1 MSDTTATAAEALP
14 HLPFYVSA
22 PGTTDWLFVGI
33 GIFLL
38 AVIFLLLVFY
48 LHLHSLP
55 DKMAHEVNHTQ
66 LQVVGILTL
75 LALFTHNNL
84 FWVAGLLLASIQFPD
99 FATPLNSVARSL
111 ASLSDA
117 EARRSAAVQPAT
129 ESVPSPAGDVGTTKA
144 TNTDTDKAEHV

>member
-1 MSDTTATAAEALP
+1 MSDTTASTAEALP

-33 GIFLL
+33 GVFLL
-38 AVIFLLLVFY
+38 AVILLLLVFY
-48 LHLHSLP
+48 LKLHALP

-84 FWVAGLLLASIQFPD
+84 FWVAGLLLASIQLPD

-111 ASLSDA
+111 ESIRENEEKRTGASST
-117 EARRSAAVQPAT
+117 P
-129 ESVPSPAGDVGTTKA
+129 
-144 TNTDTDKAEHV
+144 KAEGANTPVADTHGVEQA